1 MKICPEV
8 ANIKVFVG
16 DVNWIHES
24 VINVYVAVPIPCVHL
39 KDSMGTQHQTGT
51 SMCSEGNTFGLK
63 LYAAESNLDAGKS
76 LITIFQCKMHTF

>member
-1 MKICPEV
+1 MTICPEV

-39 KDSMGTQHQTGT
+39 NDSVGTQHQ
-51 SMCSEGNTFGLK
+51 TFGLK
-63 LYAAESNLDAGKS
+63 LYAAESTLDAGKS